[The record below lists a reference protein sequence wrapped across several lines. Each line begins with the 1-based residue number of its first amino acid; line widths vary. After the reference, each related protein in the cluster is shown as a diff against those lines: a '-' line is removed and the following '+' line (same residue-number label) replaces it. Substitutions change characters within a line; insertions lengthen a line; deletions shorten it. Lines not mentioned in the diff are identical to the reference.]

1 MREAMGTCTCLT
13 ARPRNVGFLREFQ
26 HKLGGMKP
34 LFRTW
39 ADTLIVAALA
49 LGAVTSAALHP
60 YEWLRY
66 AAFPGLLCIAYL
78 IGRWP
83 H

>member
-1 MREAMGTCTCLT
+1 
-13 ARPRNVGFLREFQ
+13 
-26 HKLGGMKP
+26 MKP
-34 LFRTW
+34 PIGTW
-39 ADTLIVAALA
+39 ADTAIVAVLIV
-49 LGAVTSAALHP
+49 GAVVAAALHP

-83 H
+83 R